1 MRTLKTLLIAVVA
14 LALLLPAAA
23 TAGNYPPA
31 GNPGKGKKKRSG
43 KAKTFTVCKQKKCKY
58 KSINKAI
65 KKARGGDLIR
75 VKKGTY
81 REGVKVTGSGY
92 DGLRIVGDK
101 KKPSN
106 VVINSKGLKGAAA
119 QNGVIVNNADDVT
132 VSGLKTIN
140 YKGNG
145 VFFLNV
151 TGYTASNLIAAG
163 PGVYG
168 VYAFNSKGGTMKNS
182 VAYDNNDAGF
192 YIGQTPKQ
200 AKPKRS
206 LVTNVQAYRNVLGFS
221 GTNMRYVTITKGKWF
236 NNGSG
241 IVPSSLKSEKFPPPA
256 NNVISNNEVFWN
268 NYNYYAG
275 ANFRIPKTGPAGLAG
290 YPLGVGILLFGG
302 QGHTVE
308 KNKIYGNWLVGY
320 GAIEQ
325 LTLLGEKSPA
335 LREAAVLRKNVVR
348 NNAFGLGGRDLNGR
362 DMFYDGTGTQN
373 CFSGN
378 TLLSPNLPVNNSTF
392 APCPAPAA
400 NTKNQAAQDTAI
412 GWIAGV
418 DSKKPETFEAFWVRH
433 PHAAQKGRKPL
444 VRLSK

>member
-1 MRTLKTLLIAVVA
+1 MRTLRTLLIAVVA
-14 LALLLPAAA
+14 LALVVPAAA
-23 TAGNYPPA
+23 QAGNYPPA
-31 GNPGKGKKKRSG
+31 GNPGKGKKKRTG

-58 KSINKAI
+58 KSINKAVA
-65 KKARGGDLIR
+65 KAQGGDLIR

-81 REGVKVTGSGY
+81 REGVKVTGSAY
-92 DGLRIVGDK
+92 DGLRIVGDTK
-101 KKPSN
+101 NPAN

-119 QNGVIVNNADDVT
+119 QNGVQVNNADDVT

-145 VFFLNV
+145 VFFVNV
-151 TGYTASNLIAAG
+151 DGYTASNLIAAG

-168 VYAFNSKGGTMKNS
+168 IYAFNSKGGTMKNS

-206 LVTNVQAYRNVLGFS
+206 LVTGVQAYRNVLGFS

-236 NNGSG
+236 NNGTG
-241 IVPSSLKSEKFPPPA
+241 IVPSSLKSEKFPPPQE
-256 NNVISNNEVFWN
+256 NVISNNEVFWN

-275 ANFRIPKTGPAGLAG
+275 ANFRIPATGPAGLAG

-308 KNKIYGNWLVGY
+308 NNKVYGNWLVGY

-325 LTLLGEKSPA
+325 LTLTGEKSPA
-335 LREAAVLRKNVVR
+335 LKEAAILRRNVVR
-348 NNAFGLGGRDLNGR
+348 NNDFGLGGRDLNAR
-362 DMFYDGTGTQN
+362 DMFYDGSGTQN

-378 TLLSPNLPVNNSTF
+378 TVRSPNLPENNGTF
-392 APCPAPAA
+392 APCPAPAT
-400 NTKNQAAQDTAI
+400 NTRDQTAQNTAV
-412 GWIAGV
+412 GWIAAV
-418 DSKKPETFEAFWVRH
+418 SAKDPNTFEKFWVRH
-433 PHAAQKGRKPL
+433 PHAAQKGIRPL
-444 VRLSK
+444 VRLKK